1 MMDGDDV
8 LWYHFSFG
16 IVSTR
21 SKFYLE
27 LVTFHHGANY
37 FRFASQRLAGC
48 YYRSTKPIILYERRR
63 CIVCIYTVPVCII
76 INTNESIGLDW
87 IWIDTCPPTDGV
99 YGVRTVPHSSVS
111 VIFIL
116 YQLDVPTIL
125 GLHNREEHRPTNQ
138 LIYKAHAGEAAVN
151 A

>member
-27 LVTFHHGANY
+27 LVTFHHGAIY

-63 CIVCIYTVPVCII
+63 CVVCIYTVPVCII

-87 IWIDTCPPTDGV
+87 IGLIRVHQRMEYMEHVLYRIHLLISWTCQQ
-99 YGVRTVPHSSVS
+99 
-111 VIFIL
+111 F
-116 YQLDVPTIL
+116 
-125 GLHNREEHRPTNQ
+125 
-138 LIYKAHAGEAAVN
+138 
-151 A
+151 